1 MEQYLLLSG
10 ILIIAIGFA
19 VGLNPLFVVAVA
31 AFATGLAGGM
41 HLITIVGS
49 LGKAFVD
56 SRYIAIIWLVLPVI
70 GVLER
75 AGLRERAHTLIA
87 GIASATAGRILLL
100 YLALRQITAA
110 LGLLTL
116 GGHAQM
122 VRPIIAPM
130 TEAAAESRLGVLPER
145 LIFLVRAYAAAT
157 DNVGAFFGEDI
168 FIAIGSILL
177 IKAVMQQAN
186 YTVEPLSLAMWAI
199 PTAVLAFFI
208 HGTRVLL
215 LDRKLR
221 RELARETQENRP

>member
-1 MEQYLLLSG
+1 MDQLFLLSG
-10 ILIIAIGFA
+10 ILIIGIGFA

-41 HLITIVGS
+41 HLLTIVGA

-87 GIASATAGRILLL
+87 SIASATAGRILLL

-122 VRPIIAPM
+122 VRPLIAPM
-130 TEAAAESRLGVLPER
+130 TEAAAEARLGVLPER
-145 LIFLVRAYAAAT
+145 LVFMVRAYAAAT

-168 FIAIGSILL
+168 FIAVGSILL
-177 IKAVMQQAN
+177 IKAVMQQAG

-199 PTAVLAFFI
+199 PTAIMAFVI

-215 LDRKLR
+215 LDRKLK
-221 RELARETQENRP
+221 RELAREKREVQP

>member
-1 MEQYLLLSG
+1 MDQLFLLSG
-10 ILIIAIGFA
+10 ILIIGIGFA

-41 HLITIVGS
+41 HPLTIVGA

-87 GIASATAGRILLL
+87 SIASATAGRILLL
-100 YLALRQITAA
+100 YLVLRQITAA

-122 VRPIIAPM
+122 VRPLIAPM
-130 TEAAAESRLGVLPER
+130 TEAAAEARLGVLPER
-145 LIFLVRAYAAAT
+145 LVFMVRAYAAAT

-168 FIAIGSILL
+168 FIAVGSILL
-177 IKAVMQQAN
+177 IKAVMQQAG
-186 YTVEPLSLAMWAI
+186 YMVEPLQLAFWAI
-199 PTAVLAFFI
+199 PTAVMAFVI

-215 LDRKLR
+215 LDRKLK
-221 RELARETQENRP
+221 RELARETPEKQP

>member
-1 MEQYLLLSG
+1 MDQLFLLSG
-10 ILIIAIGFA
+10 ILIIGIGFA

-31 AFATGLAGGM
+31 AFATGMAGGM
-41 HLITIVGS
+41 HLTAVVAS

-75 AGLRERAHTLIA
+75 AGLRERAHTLIG

-100 YLALRQITAA
+100 YLVLRQITAA

-122 VRPIIAPM
+122 VRPLIAPM

-145 LIFLVRAYAAAT
+145 LTYMVRAYAAST

-168 FIAIGSILL
+168 FIAVGSILL
-177 IKAVMQQAN
+177 IKAVMQQAG
-186 YTVEPLSLAMWAI
+186 YMVEPLQLAMWAI

-208 HGTRVLL
+208 HGTRLLL
-215 LDRKLR
+215 LDRKLK
-221 RELARETQENRP
+221 RELARETQESKP

>member
-1 MEQYLLLSG
+1 MDQLFLLSG
-10 ILIIAIGFA
+10 ILIIGIGFA

-31 AFATGLAGGM
+31 AFATGIAGGM
-41 HLITIVGS
+41 HLTTVVAS

-100 YLALRQITAA
+100 YLVLRQITAA

-122 VRPIIAPM
+122 VRPLIAPM
-130 TEAAAESRLGVLPER
+130 TEAAAETRLGVLPER
-145 LIFLVRAYAAAT
+145 LTYMVRAYAAST

-168 FIAIGSILL
+168 FIAVGSILL
-177 IKAVMQQAN
+177 IKAVMQQAG
-186 YTVEPLSLAMWAI
+186 YAVEPLQLAMWAI
-199 PTAVLAFFI
+199 PTAILAFFI
-208 HGTRVLL
+208 HGTRLLL
-215 LDRKLR
+215 LDRKLK
-221 RELARETQENRP
+221 RELARETQEKQP

>member
-1 MEQYLLLSG
+1 MDQLFLLSG
-10 ILIIAIGFA
+10 IVIIGIGFA
-19 VGLNPLFVVAVA
+19 AGLNPLFVVAVA

-41 HLITIVGS
+41 HLTAIVGS

-100 YLALRQITAA
+100 YLVLRQVTAA

-122 VRPIIAPM
+122 VRPLIAPM
-130 TEAAAESRLGVLPER
+130 AEAAAEARLGVLPER
-145 LIFLVRAYAAAT
+145 LVFMVRAYAAAT

-168 FIAIGSILL
+168 FIAVGSILL
-177 IKAVMQQAN
+177 IKAVMQQSG
-186 YTVEPLSLAMWAI
+186 YMVEPLALALWAI
-199 PTAVLAFFI
+199 PTAILAFVI

-215 LDRKLR
+215 LDRKLK
-221 RELARETQENRP
+221 RELARETQEDRS